1 MVDGG
6 GPRGVKDLVVEGGAS
21 AGVAEMSLNKL
32 RDLSGVDGLDP

>member
-21 AGVAEMSLNKL
+21 AG
-32 RDLSGVDGLDP
+32 RDVSGVEGLDP